1 MENTL
6 RKAIINQT
14 VQNIMKNKINLLCVA
29 FFSLLL
35 AGCEKENNDFV
46 GSDNYII
53 SFKLVNGEQEWP
65 AIIADNNITVTVP
78 AGADLSYWKPANTWR
93 FRPIRLRLRI
103 GRRPVISQPYRTTRR
118 SEPII
123 IRWYVQK
130 PTRKEISY

>member
-1 MENTL
+1 
-6 RKAIINQT
+6 
-14 VQNIMKNKINLLCVA
+14 MKNKINLLCVA

-65 AIIADNNITVTVP
+65 AVVCADNNITVTVP
-78 AGADLSYWKPANTWR
+78 PCHLSGAADHIGN
-93 FRPIRLRLRI
+93 LRTRGGFARSGLNYT

>member
-1 MENTL
+1 
-6 RKAIINQT
+6 
-14 VQNIMKNKINLLCVA
+14 MKNKINLLCVA

-46 GSDNYII
+46 GSDNYIT

-78 AGADLSYWKPANTWR
+78 AGADLSGAAVVLETCEHVAVS
-93 FRPIRLRLRI
+93 PIRLRLRI